1 MRLKVAILMGCLV
14 LSNLA
19 TISTA
24 QDDVDTTDA
33 TVIEGGDETPTDETP
48 VISSDASDDLLSAEA
63 SSTTTTTTTTLPPV
77 EPAGSSK
84 QYTFTSGGDGAGLT
98 VSLTFEQQE
107 DDYMTMHCVIA
118 TSNSAYGTLEKFCND
133 DAEFEKPSI
142 YLVKDHTNCNDLS
155 SMDSAEV
162 IEVQSIAHDL
172 KPNDD
177 ATAPTFAIKW
187 KDLDGNCF
195 AMLQT
200 KKSGGGRRF
209 GRQEDTEEVTEAAA
223 PAESTTVADRGG
235 CEILDT
241 TTTTTTT
248 TSTTTTLVNED
259 EAAVTEEEEVE
270 EIVVPDGSR
279 IGARRS
285 GRMIFDGAPLTRT
298 FSTISIGDL
307 SILSLGTVF
316 TAPTIV
322 NAAPGPVVV
331 SFGSF
336 GGYTYNPWSTLPYL
350 QLPGWTATTVYAVVG
365 GLFVV
370 YIFALLGSYI
380 PGVSDFVDTISGVI
394 GQSSASRRWSKFVN
408 YSNDRLF
415 DGLTTFVHNSI
426 NRFSRR
432 NTYKPPQPQYT
443 RRTDLDYDYYAYGD
457 DQHYAEDQY
466 FRK

>member
-1 MRLKVAILMGCLV
+1 MRLKVTILMGCLV

-24 QDDVDTTDA
+24 QDAEDSTDA
-33 TVIEGGDETPTDETP
+33 TVIEGSGGDETPA
-48 VISSDASDDLLSAEA
+48 ISDDAAVDLLNAEA
-63 SSTTTTTTTTLPPV
+63 SSTTTTTTLPPV
-77 EPAGSSK
+77 EPAGSTK
-84 QYTFTSGGDGAGLT
+84 EYTFTSSGAGAGLT

-107 DDYMTMHCVIA
+107 NDYMTMHCVIA

-133 DAEFEKPSI
+133 DVEFEKPSI
-142 YLVKDHTNCNDLS
+142 FLVKDHTNCNDLS
-155 SMDSAEV
+155 SMDSAEL

-177 ATAPTFAIKW
+177 ATGLTAIKW
-187 KDLDGNCF
+187 TDLDGNCF
-195 AMLQT
+195 AMLQK

-209 GRQEDTEEVTEAAA
+209 GRQDVVEEVTEAA
-223 PAESTTVADRGG
+223 VADRGG

-248 TSTTTTLVNED
+248 TSTTTTLVD
-259 EAAVTEEEEVE
+259 EAAVTEEAVT

-285 GRMIFDGAPLTRT
+285 GRMIFDTAPLTRT

-350 QLPGWTATTVYAVVG
+350 QLPGWTVTTVYAIVG
-365 GLFVV
+365 GLFVL

-408 YSNDRLF
+408 YSNDRVF
-415 DGLTTFVHNSI
+415 DGLTNFVHNSI

-457 DQHYAEDQY
+457 DQHYAENQY